1 MGRDKVRRKIEA
13 ALADEE
19 QSHRLEEATRALI
32 AQTGRRPAP
41 KEVAKVV
48 AFVRDYVAHV
58 PLVMEAGLDAARKA
72 GIGAEMQ
79 RVVGAIRQYWSEPN
93 DLIPDRLGLIGIVD
107 DAYYALCIVQ
117 GVADRFRQQTGQA
130 LLPQD
135 FTAASLAMRSLIGE
149 PVATALDTYV
159 SAALLRPDMVA
170 SILGMVNAGMPV
182 TYQDPIWGNASIE
195 ERVRVQ
201 MGALG
206 IV

>member
-135 FTAASLAMRSLIGE
+135 FTAANLAMRSLIGE